1 MTDYTCIYTKKKKII
16 NNLHHHGPQ
25 YIQKSNRPS
34 VTSEL

>member
-1 MTDYTCIYTKKKKII
+1 MTDYTCIYTKKKIS
-16 NNLHHHGPQ
+16 NLHHHGPQ